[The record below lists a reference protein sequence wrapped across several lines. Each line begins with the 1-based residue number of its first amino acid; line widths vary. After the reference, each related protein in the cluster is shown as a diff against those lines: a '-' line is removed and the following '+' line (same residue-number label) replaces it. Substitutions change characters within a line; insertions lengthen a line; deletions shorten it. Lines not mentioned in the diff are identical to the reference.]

1 MDNNKKYDDIINL
14 PHHVSKKHPKMSI
27 EARSAQF
34 APFSA
39 LTGYDEE
46 VKETGRLTNQRKDI
60 NEELKAILDSK
71 LQLLVKQI
79 DLKPKVSITYFLP
92 DNKKE
97 GGIYVTV
104 KDNVRKIDEYME
116 LIICDNGTS
125 IPISEIIDIEF

>member
-1 MDNNKKYDDIINL
+1 MNNNKKYDDIINL